1 MASIS
6 VINISDMDEN
16 KKLDEVMEFT
26 EDEVEVKHSA
36 DHSTLKLD
44 SANLDL
50 TFDSN
55 QGKLFVS
62 TKPGSNGA

>member
-16 KKLDEVMEFT
+16 KKLDEVMELI

-36 DHSTLKLD
+36 DHSTLTLD
-44 SANLDL
+44 TTNLAL

-55 QGKLFVS
+55 KGQLSVS
-62 TKPGSNGA
+62 TKPESTGA